1 MRKSLV
7 VLIAVIIAAML
18 CGCADDVSSVQQEDS
33 SSRSSTKWTVTKV
46 ADDDISC
53 EGLVLTALNSGDFP
67 EMVKATDSTL
77 LDTIM
82 DFSKYG
88 ITDYCVY
95 QQAISV
101 ELSEIIAVRADDTDG
116 VKAALQSRKDSL
128 IKQFGT
134 YPEQE
139 KIVSRTVVFQK
150 GDLCFL
156 IARKSLRRQRKQYR
170 TKSAQTLL
178 IRGIKKSGLKQ
189 SKKQKYI
196 MTAVFCGC
204 FFSPHYLKSRQK
216 NAIIVKVYRQTLMSV
231 GWK

>member
-1 MRKSLV
+1 MRKALA
-7 VLIAVIIAAML
+7 VLSAVIIAATL
-18 CGCADDVSSVQQEDS
+18 CGCADDISSVQQEDS

-156 IARKSLRRQRKQYR
+156 IASEEPEKAEKAISDKI
-170 TKSAQTLL
+170 SA
-178 IRGIKKSGLKQ
+178 
-189 SKKQKYI
+189 
-196 MTAVFCGC
+196 
-204 FFSPHYLKSRQK
+204 
-216 NAIIVKVYRQTLMSV
+216 NSV
-231 GWK
+231 DTGA

>member
-116 VKAALQSRKDSL
+116 VKAALQSRKDGL

-156 IARKSLRRQRKQYR
+156 IASEEPEKAEKAISDKI
-170 TKSAQTLL
+170 SANSVD
-178 IRGIKKSGLKQ
+178 SG
-189 SKKQKYI
+189 
-196 MTAVFCGC
+196 
-204 FFSPHYLKSRQK
+204 
-216 NAIIVKVYRQTLMSV
+216 N
-231 GWK
+231 

>member
-1 MRKSLV
+1 MRKALA
-7 VLIAVIIAAML
+7 VLSAVIIAATL
-18 CGCADDVSSVQQEDS
+18 CGCADDISSSVQQEDS

-116 VKAALQSRKDSL
+116 VKAALQSQPDKAVRN
-128 IKQFGT
+128 I
-134 YPEQE
+134 
-139 KIVSRTVVFQK
+139 SRAGK
-150 GDLCFL
+150 N
-156 IARKSLRRQRKQYR
+156 RKQDGGIPKG
-170 TKSAQTLL
+170 KSVL
-178 IRGIKKSGLKQ
+178 S
-189 SKKQKYI
+189 Y
-196 MTAVFCGC
+196 
-204 FFSPHYLKSRQK
+204 
-216 NAIIVKVYRQTLMSV
+216 SV
-231 GWK
+231 GRA

>member
-1 MRKSLV
+1 MRKSLA

-18 CGCADDVSSVQQEDS
+18 CGCADDVLSSVQQADS

-53 EGLVLTALNSGDFP
+53 EGLVLLTALNSGDFP

-156 IARKSLRRQRKQYR
+156 IASEEPEKAEKAISDKI
-170 TKSAQTLL
+170 SANSVD
-178 IRGIKKSGLKQ
+178 SGD
-189 SKKQKYI
+189 
-196 MTAVFCGC
+196 
-204 FFSPHYLKSRQK
+204 
-216 NAIIVKVYRQTLMSV
+216 
-231 GWK
+231 

>member
-116 VKAALQSRKDSL
+116 VKAALQSRKDSH
-128 IKQFGT
+128 I
-134 YPEQE
+134 
-139 KIVSRTVVFQK
+139 
-150 GDLCFL
+150 
-156 IARKSLRRQRKQYR
+156 
-170 TKSAQTLL
+170 TLL
-178 IRGIKKSGLKQ
+178 PLR
-189 SKKQKYI
+189 
-196 MTAVFCGC
+196 A
-204 FFSPHYLKSRQK
+204 
-216 NAIIVKVYRQTLMSV
+216 
-231 GWK
+231 

>member
-1 MRKSLV
+1 MRKALA
-7 VLIAVIIAAML
+7 VLSAVIIAATL
-18 CGCADDVSSVQQEDS
+18 CGCANDVSSSVQQEDS

-139 KIVSRTVVFQK
+139 KIVSRTWYSK
-150 GDLCFL
+150 REICAFL
-156 IARKSLRRQRKQYR
+156 
-170 TKSAQTLL
+170 
-178 IRGIKKSGLKQ
+178 
-189 SKKQKYI
+189 
-196 MTAVFCGC
+196 
-204 FFSPHYLKSRQK
+204 
-216 NAIIVKVYRQTLMSV
+216 
-231 GWK
+231 

>member
-1 MRKSLV
+1 MRKSLA

-18 CGCADDVSSVQQEDS
+18 CGCADDVSSSVQQADS

-95 QQAISV
+95 QQAI
-101 ELSEIIAVRADDTDG
+101 DDTDG

-156 IARKSLRRQRKQYR
+156 IASEEPEKAEKAISDKI
-170 TKSAQTLL
+170 SANSVD
-178 IRGIKKSGLKQ
+178 SGD
-189 SKKQKYI
+189 
-196 MTAVFCGC
+196 
-204 FFSPHYLKSRQK
+204 
-216 NAIIVKVYRQTLMSV
+216 
-231 GWK
+231 

>member
-1 MRKSLV
+1 MRKALAI
-7 VLIAVIIAAML
+7 LIAVML
-18 CGCADDVSSVQQEDS
+18 CGCTDDVSSSVQQEDS

-101 ELSEIIAVRADDTDG
+101 ELSEIIAVRADDTG

-150 GDLCFL
+150 GNLCFL
-156 IARKSLRRQRKQYR
+156 IASEEPEKAEKAISDKI
-170 TKSAQTLL
+170 SANSVD
-178 IRGIKKSGLKQ
+178 SG
-189 SKKQKYI
+189 
-196 MTAVFCGC
+196 
-204 FFSPHYLKSRQK
+204 
-216 NAIIVKVYRQTLMSV
+216 N
-231 GWK
+231 

>member
-95 QQAISV
+95 QQAREPFPGPAADPREKAI
-101 ELSEIIAVRADDTDG
+101 LSNTPLRPTARPGG
-116 VKAALQSRKDSL
+116 V
-128 IKQFGT
+128 
-134 YPEQE
+134 P
-139 KIVSRTVVFQK
+139 
-150 GDLCFL
+150 
-156 IARKSLRRQRKQYR
+156 
-170 TKSAQTLL
+170 
-178 IRGIKKSGLKQ
+178 
-189 SKKQKYI
+189 
-196 MTAVFCGC
+196 
-204 FFSPHYLKSRQK
+204 
-216 NAIIVKVYRQTLMSV
+216 NRQTNDPAAGKRRVDRSFHT
-231 GWK
+231 

>member
-1 MRKSLV
+1 MRKSLA
-7 VLIAVIIAAML
+7 VLIAVIIAATL
-18 CGCADDVSSVQQEDS
+18 CGCADDISSSVQQADS

-46 ADDDISC
+46 ADDDVSC
-53 EGLVLTALNSGDFP
+53 EGLVLTA
-67 EMVKATDSTL
+67 

-150 GDLCFL
+150 GNLCFL
-156 IARKSLRRQRKQYR
+156 IASEEPEKAEKAISDKI
-170 TKSAQTLL
+170 SANSVD
-178 IRGIKKSGLKQ
+178 SGD
-189 SKKQKYI
+189 
-196 MTAVFCGC
+196 
-204 FFSPHYLKSRQK
+204 
-216 NAIIVKVYRQTLMSV
+216 
-231 GWK
+231 

>member
-1 MRKSLV
+1 MKKVVALVCSLL
-7 VLIAVIIAAML
+7 LISSL
-18 CGCADDVSSVQQEDS
+18 CGCADNDSASSQQSDISSAS
-33 SSRSSTKWTVTKV
+33 SSADESQSNSSTKWTPVEV
-46 ADDDISC
+46 ADNDISC

-156 IARKSLRRQRKQYR
+156 IAAEEPEKAEKAISDK
-170 TKSAQTLL
+170 
-178 IRGIKKSGLKQ
+178 I
-189 SKKQKYI
+189 
-196 MTAVFCGC
+196 
-204 FFSPHYLKSRQK
+204 
-216 NAIIVKVYRQTLMSV
+216 NANSV
-231 GWK
+231 DTGA

>member
-1 MRKSLV
+1 MRKSLA

-18 CGCADDVSSVQQEDS
+18 CGCTDDVSSSVQQEDS

-156 IARKSLRRQRKQYR
+156 IASEEPEKAEKAISDKI
-170 TKSAQTLL
+170 SANSVD
-178 IRGIKKSGLKQ
+178 SG
-189 SKKQKYI
+189 
-196 MTAVFCGC
+196 T
-204 FFSPHYLKSRQK
+204 
-216 NAIIVKVYRQTLMSV
+216 
-231 GWK
+231 

>member
-1 MRKSLV
+1 MRKALA
-7 VLIAVIIAAML
+7 VLSAVIIAAML
-18 CGCADDVSSVQQEDS
+18 CGCSDDVSSSVQQEDS

-53 EGLVLTALNSGDFP
+53 DGLVLTALNSGDFP

-101 ELSEIIAVRADDTDG
+101 ELSEVIAVRAIDADG
-116 VKAALQSRKDSL
+116 VYDALQSRKESL

-134 YPEQE
+134 YPEQAKNAE
-139 KIVSRTVVFQK
+139 QTVVFKK

-156 IARKSLRRQRKQYR
+156 IASEEPDKAEKAISDK
-170 TKSAQTLL
+170 
-178 IRGIKKSGLKQ
+178 IRANSDVL
-189 SKKQKYI
+189 
-196 MTAVFCGC
+196 
-204 FFSPHYLKSRQK
+204 
-216 NAIIVKVYRQTLMSV
+216 SV
-231 GWK
+231 S

>member
-1 MRKSLV
+1 MRKALT
-7 VLIAVIIAAML
+7 VLFAVIFAATL
-18 CGCADDVSSVQQEDS
+18 CGCANDVSSSVQQAES
-33 SSRSSTKWTVTKV
+33 SSRSSTKWTVTEV

-53 EGLVLTALNSGDFP
+53 EGLVLTALNAGSFP

-101 ELSEIIAVRADDTDG
+101 ELSEVIAVRAVDTDG
-116 VKAALQSRKDSL
+116 VYDALQIRKESL

-134 YPEQE
+134 YPEQAKNAE
-139 KIVSRTVVFQK
+139 QSVVFKK

-156 IARKSLRRQRKQYR
+156 IASEEPIAAERAILDKLKAD
-170 TKSAQTLL
+170 SAN
-178 IRGIKKSGLKQ
+178 S
-189 SKKQKYI
+189 
-196 MTAVFCGC
+196 
-204 FFSPHYLKSRQK
+204 
-216 NAIIVKVYRQTLMSV
+216 SV
-231 GWK
+231 SEG

>member
-1 MRKSLV
+1 MLFSFIFYPLKICRKRIGEFVLILV
-7 VLIAVIIAAML
+7 VPRQILTHYDIGMSHNTLHKVLCHIFFVYHGIAVF
-18 CGCADDVSSVQQEDS
+18 VKN
-33 SSRSSTKWTVTKV
+33 R
-46 ADDDISC
+46 
-53 EGLVLTALNSGDFP
+53 LVPFP
-67 EMVKATDSTL
+67 LVDEMVKATDSTL

-156 IARKSLRRQRKQYR
+156 IASEEPEKAEKAISDKI
-170 TKSAQTLL
+170 SANSVY
-178 IRGIKKSGLKQ
+178 SGD
-189 SKKQKYI
+189 
-196 MTAVFCGC
+196 
-204 FFSPHYLKSRQK
+204 
-216 NAIIVKVYRQTLMSV
+216 
-231 GWK
+231 

>member
-1 MRKSLV
+1 MRKSLA

-18 CGCADDVSSVQQEDS
+18 CGCTDDVSSSVQQEDS

-82 DFSKYG
+82 DF
-88 ITDYCVY
+88 
-95 QQAISV
+95 
-101 ELSEIIAVRADDTDG
+101 R
-116 VKAALQSRKDSL
+116 
-128 IKQFGT
+128 QFGT

-156 IARKSLRRQRKQYR
+156 IASEEPEKAEKAISDKI
-170 TKSAQTLL
+170 SANSVD
-178 IRGIKKSGLKQ
+178 SGD
-189 SKKQKYI
+189 
-196 MTAVFCGC
+196 
-204 FFSPHYLKSRQK
+204 
-216 NAIIVKVYRQTLMSV
+216 
-231 GWK
+231 

>member
-1 MRKSLV
+1 MRKALA
-7 VLIAVIIAAML
+7 VLSAVIIAAML

-46 ADDDISC
+46 TDDDISC

-139 KIVSRTVVFQK
+139 KVVSRTVVFQK

-156 IARKSLRRQRKQYR
+156 IASEEPEKAEKAISDKI
-170 TKSAQTLL
+170 SANSVDS
-178 IRGIKKSGLKQ
+178 GGLKKTVNRRT
-189 SKKQKYI
+189 S
-196 MTAVFCGC
+196 AVV
-204 FFSPHYLKSRQK
+204 FFSPLLEKPTEKCYNCKGLSSDAYVCRLEI
-216 NAIIVKVYRQTLMSV
+216 N
-231 GWK
+231 G

>member
-18 CGCADDVSSVQQEDS
+18 CGCADDVSSSVQQEDS

-150 GDLCFL
+150 GNLCFL
-156 IARKSLRRQRKQYR
+156 IASEELRRQRKQYR

-178 IRGIKKSGLKQ
+178 IRGIKKRRL
-189 SKKQKYI
+189 
-196 MTAVFCGC
+196 
-204 FFSPHYLKSRQK
+204 FF
-216 NAIIVKVYRQTLMSV
+216 
-231 GWK
+231 

>member
-1 MRKSLV
+1 MRKALA
-7 VLIAVIIAAML
+7 VLSAVIIAAMH

-156 IARKSLRRQRKQYR
+156 IASEEPEKAGPEPERNEFDEAYKKDHHPALQRYAWRLPRRADRR
-170 TKSAQTLL
+170 EAGG
-178 IRGIKKSGLKQ
+178 RRVAVVGLCQ
-189 SKKQKYI
+189 
-196 MTAVFCGC
+196 
-204 FFSPHYLKSRQK
+204 
-216 NAIIVKVYRQTLMSV
+216 
-231 GWK
+231 

>member
-1 MRKSLV
+1 MRKSLA

-18 CGCADDVSSVQQEDS
+18 CGCADDVSSSVQQADS

-128 IKQFGT
+128 IKQRESKTRIRRSFSGRRCLS
-134 YPEQE
+134 QS
-139 KIVSRTVVFQK
+139 VRGRQGQSR
-150 GDLCFL
+150 
-156 IARKSLRRQRKQYR
+156 YW
-170 TKSAQTLL
+170 TLWRSFAER
-178 IRGIKKSGLKQ
+178 INAT
-189 SKKQKYI
+189 
-196 MTAVFCGC
+196 MTE
-204 FFSPHYLKSRQK
+204 
-216 NAIIVKVYRQTLMSV
+216 
-231 GWK
+231 

>member
-1 MRKSLV
+1 MRKSLA
-7 VLIAVIIAAML
+7 VLIAVIIAATL
-18 CGCADDVSSVQQEDS
+18 CGCADDISSVQQEYR
-33 SSRSSTKWTVTKV
+33 SSRSSTKWTLTKV

-139 KIVSRTVVFQK
+139 KIVSKKVVFQK
-150 GDLCFL
+150 GNLCFL
-156 IARKSLRRQRKQYR
+156 IASEEPEKSEKAISD
-170 TKSAQTLL
+170 KISA
-178 IRGIKKSGLKQ
+178 
-189 SKKQKYI
+189 
-196 MTAVFCGC
+196 
-204 FFSPHYLKSRQK
+204 
-216 NAIIVKVYRQTLMSV
+216 NSV
-231 GWK
+231 DSLD